1 MIEHLRP
8 EPQGEPAR
16 PPGEVTRLLATLR
29 AGDRGAL
36 DRLFPLVYDE
46 LRSLAR
52 RQLRRG
58 ANGAHGATLQAT
70 GLVHEAY
77 LKLAD
82 ASALDAE
89 SRGHFLGV
97 AARAMRQ
104 VLMDQARARLA
115 QKRGGE
121 WQRTTLSDGDD
132 AVEVAMDD
140 MIALNDVL
148 DALETRQRQVVE
160 YRFFVG
166 LEEREI
172 ADILGVTERTVR
184 RDWVKARA
192 WLVRSL
198 APQSPEAP
206 EAPRARD

>member
-1 MIEHLRP
+1 MAERLP
-8 EPQGEPAR
+8 PATQ
-16 PPGEVTRLLATLR
+16 GEVTRILASLR
-29 AGDRGAL
+29 AGDQAAL
-36 DRLFPLVYDE
+36 DRLFPIVYHE

-58 ANGAHGATLQAT
+58 PHGATLPAT
-70 GLVHEAY
+70 GLVHEVY

-82 ASALDAE
+82 GNALGAE
-89 SRGHFLGV
+89 SRGHFLGI

-104 VLMDQARARLA
+104 VLIDQARSRLA

-132 AVEVAMDD
+132 AVDVTPDD
-140 MIALNDVL
+140 VIALS
-148 DALETRQRQVVE
+148 DALDELEPRQRQVVE

-166 LEEREI
+166 MDEQEI
-172 ADILGVTERTVR
+172 AEILGVNERTVR

-192 WLVRSL
+192 WLFRSL
-198 APQSPEAP
+198 SPSLES
-206 EAPRARD
+206 

>member
-1 MIEHLRP
+1 MAES
-8 EPQGEPAR
+8 PA
-16 PPGEVTRLLATLR
+16 PATKGEVTRILASLR
-29 AGDRGAL
+29 DGDQAAL

-52 RQLRRG
+52 QQLRRG
-58 ANGAHGATLQAT
+58 PHGGTLQAT

-77 LKLAD
+77 LKLAGKNG
-82 ASALDAE
+82 LDAQ
-89 SRGHFLGV
+89 SRGHFLGI

-104 VLMDQARARLA
+104 VLVDQARARLA

-121 WQRTTLSDGDD
+121 WQQTTLSDGDD
-132 AVEVAMDD
+132 AVELKPDD
-140 MIALNDVL
+140 LLALTEAL
-148 DALETRQRQVVE
+148 DELEPRQRQVVE

-172 ADILGVTERTVR
+172 ASLLGVTERTVR

-192 WLVRSL
+192 WLFRSL
-198 APQSPEAP
+198 TPDAGS
-206 EAPRARD
+206 